1 MSGGNGSSSGTIKS
15 GMWINNGVGG
25 DGGNGSNGGDGI
37 NFNNSKFP
45 FWGVKRGKNGFMKTI
60 VKKIKIGDILYLG
73 YEVIGIVLIGKDEH
87 TYITEKSIWDEN
99 VENYKDIYN
108 FHLITTDG
116 LFYIFDKQKSKK
128 VIDYSDTEYIN
139 VKNYPI

>member
-1 MSGGNGSSSGTIKS
+1 MNKEKILLIGAGGHSQSCIDVIEQENKYEIAGLIGIKEE
-15 GMWINNGVGG
+15 VGQ
-25 DGGNGSNGGDGI
+25 N
-37 NFNNSKFP
+37 
-45 FWGVKRGKNGFMKTI
+45 R
-60 VKKIKIGDILYLG
+60 LG
-73 YEVIGIVLIGKDEH
+73 YEVIGIVLIGKDES

-99 VENYKDIYN
+99 VENYKNVYN

-116 LFYIFDKQKSKK
+116 LFYIFDKQKIKK